1 MRVNKLYHCSYS
13 LSYHFVFVTKYR
25 RKCFTG
31 AMLDRLQQVVS
42 KLCVDW
48 DAELIEMN
56 GEVDHVHFLLG
67 LNPKCAPSVVAN
79 NFKTVT
85 SRLLRKE
92 FPALR
97 AKYREPVRIRPAKS
111 SCSGEVAQG
120 CSCPR
125 HFIADTWTLQ
135 ELSCRA
141 GGHGGGMRRSSESRL
156 YRRASN
162 PACRLQPSHW
172 PTA

>member
-31 AMLDRLQQVVS
+31 AMLDRLKEVVA
-42 KLCVDW
+42 KLCEDW
-48 DAELIEMN
+48 EADLIEMN
-56 GEVDHVHFLLG
+56 GEEDHVHFLLG

-97 AKYREPVRIRPAKS
+97 SKYREPVLWSRSYFVASVGGAPLSVIKQYIEQQARP
-111 SCSGEVAQG
+111 
-120 CSCPR
+120 
-125 HFIADTWTLQ
+125 L
-135 ELSCRA
+135 
-141 GGHGGGMRRSSESRL
+141 
-156 YRRASN
+156 
-162 PACRLQPSHW
+162 
-172 PTA
+172 

>member
-31 AMLDRLQQVVS
+31 AMLERLKEVVA
-42 KLCVDW
+42 KLCEDW

-56 GEVDHVHFLLG
+56 GEEDHVHFLLG

-85 SRLLRKE
+85 SRLMRKE
-92 FPALR
+92 FPVLR
-97 AKYREPVRIRPAKS
+97 AKFKEPVLWSRSYFVASVGGAPLSVIKQYIEQQARP
-111 SCSGEVAQG
+111 
-120 CSCPR
+120 
-125 HFIADTWTLQ
+125 L
-135 ELSCRA
+135 
-141 GGHGGGMRRSSESRL
+141 
-156 YRRASN
+156 
-162 PACRLQPSHW
+162 
-172 PTA
+172 

>member
-1 MRVNKLYHCSYS
+1 MMRVNKLYHCSYS

-31 AMLDRLQQVVS
+31 AMLDRLKEVVA

-48 DAELIEMN
+48 EAELIEMN
-56 GEVDHVHFLLG
+56 GEEDHVHFLLG
-67 LNPKCAPSVVAN
+67 LNPKCAPSIVAN

-97 AKYREPVRIRPAKS
+97 AKFKEPALWSRSYFVASVGGAPLSVIKQYIEQQARP
-111 SCSGEVAQG
+111 
-120 CSCPR
+120 
-125 HFIADTWTLQ
+125 L
-135 ELSCRA
+135 
-141 GGHGGGMRRSSESRL
+141 
-156 YRRASN
+156 
-162 PACRLQPSHW
+162 
-172 PTA
+172 